1 MDKDKILDDIFKSD
15 LLGILEVKS
24 KNPIITTDDRLVSSF
39 EELNDFYQKNNREPK
54 KTIDMSERGLYSR
67 LEGIRNNS
75 SKVEALKKYDRFNL
89 LTKDKTININ
99 SIDDIF
105 SNDTL
110 GILGEDD
117 EDIFTL
123 KNIPKKKVENSPDFI
138 AKRKPCKDF
147 EKFEHIFIKV
157 HQELNQKQREL
168 KPFQSEKDIQS
179 GFYFVLNGII
189 GYVLKVGNEFTF
201 NRSRN
206 KNTRLKIIFENGTQS
221 NMLLRSLSVALYRDG
236 KVIFQLDENLLDKL
250 TKNDKQ
256 NGYIYILKS
265 LSNDD
270 RIITKKNLYKIGFS
284 TTQVETR
291 VKNANKEPTY
301 LMADVKIIS
310 IYEVYNVNPHKL
322 EQLIHKFFNNS
333 CLDIEIYDKNGKN
346 HKPKEWFI
354 APLDVIEEVI
364 ELIINGNVIYYRYDE
379 VNEKIIRN

>member
-1 MDKDKILDDIFKSD
+1 
-15 LLGILEVKS
+15 
-24 KNPIITTDDRLVSSF
+24 
-39 EELNDFYQKNNREPK
+39 
-54 KTIDMSERGLYSR
+54 
-67 LEGIRNNS
+67 
-75 SKVEALKKYDRFNL
+75 
-89 LTKDKTININ
+89 
-99 SIDDIF
+99 
-105 SNDTL
+105 
-110 GILGEDD
+110 
-117 EDIFTL
+117 
-123 KNIPKKKVENSPDFI
+123 
-138 AKRKPCKDF
+138 
-147 EKFEHIFIKV
+147 
-157 HQELNQKQREL
+157 
-168 KPFQSEKDIQS
+168 
-179 GFYFVLNGII
+179 
-189 GYVLKVGNEFTF
+189 
-201 NRSRN
+201 
-206 KNTRLKIIFENGTQS
+206 
-221 NMLLRSLSVALYRDG
+221 MLLRSLSVALYRDG

-270 RIITKKNLYKIGFS
+270 RIMTKKNLYKIGFS

-322 EQLIHKFFNNS
+322 EQLIHKFFHNS